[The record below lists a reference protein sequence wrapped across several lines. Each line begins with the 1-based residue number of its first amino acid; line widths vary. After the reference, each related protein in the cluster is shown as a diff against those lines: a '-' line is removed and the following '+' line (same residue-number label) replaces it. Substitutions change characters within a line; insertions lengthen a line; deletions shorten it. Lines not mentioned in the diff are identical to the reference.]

1 MDVFLSIMAFL
12 CCLVGIVGCIV
23 PVLPGPVLSYA
34 GLFCA
39 YACSYSTLTPAV
51 MWLWAG
57 ATAAVTAADYFLPGY
72 MARLFGGTR
81 AGMVGATAGM
91 IVGLFAGG
99 LIGIVVGPF
108 VGAVAGELLNDRSE
122 IGRALVVGVGSFL
135 SFLVGTGIKLIASI
149 GMLTFVIADTWPAL
163 RAWFAAVF

>member
-1 MDVFLSIMAFL
+1 MDVFLSITAFL

-39 YACSYSTLTPAV
+39 YACSYSTLTPAE

-57 ATAAVTAADYFLPGY
+57 LTAAVTAADYFLPGY
-72 MARLFGGTR
+72 MAKLFGGTR
-81 AGMVGATAGM
+81 AGMVGATVGM
-91 IVGLFAGG
+91 IAGLFVGG

-108 VGAVAGELLNDRSE
+108 VGAVAGELLNDR
-122 IGRALVVGVGSFL
+122 
-135 SFLVGTGIKLIASI
+135 
-149 GMLTFVIADTWPAL
+149 
-163 RAWFAAVF
+163 

>member
-1 MDVFLSIMAFL
+1 MDVFLSITAFL

-39 YACSYSTLTPAV
+39 YACSYSTLTPAE

-57 ATAAVTAADYFLPGY
+57 LTAAVTAADYFLPGY
-72 MARLFGGTR
+72 MAKLFG
-81 AGMVGATAGM
+81 ATVGM
-91 IVGLFAGG
+91 IAGLFVGG

-108 VGAVAGELLNDRSE
+108 VGAVAGELLNDRE
-122 IGRALVVGVGSFL
+122 RIGQALVVGVGSFL
-135 SFLVGTGIKLIASI
+135 SFLVGTGIKLVAAV
-149 GMLTFVIADTWPAL
+149 GMLTFVVADTWPAL
-163 RAWFAAVF
+163 RAWFATVF